1 MAAVPA
7 ARRVLTRQLRTPLA
21 FARPS
26 SHFAALDAAVQANSP
41 AGSPSAPRGPLLGH
55 QTGRHSPIASTS
67 STLPPSITHT
77 SAVAP
82 ADASLAGTPPLTPS
96 PDAAPAK
103 IPDPAKH
110 DPDTEL
116 LGYLARLVMRDGKLL
131 RAYKHINLMLNE
143 IQLATNAPPVPALK
157 KALESVSP
165 MVRLVQRKRGL
176 KQVTTPQALTDKQRT
191 RQAWKWIV
199 DASDKRSADK
209 EHEFGRRLALEVLA
223 VLAGQSEAIKN
234 YMSTHQ
240 QAVVNRA
247 NAR

>member
-157 KALESVSP
+157 KALES
-165 MVRLVQRKRGL
+165 
-176 KQVTTPQALTDKQRT
+176 ALTDKQRT